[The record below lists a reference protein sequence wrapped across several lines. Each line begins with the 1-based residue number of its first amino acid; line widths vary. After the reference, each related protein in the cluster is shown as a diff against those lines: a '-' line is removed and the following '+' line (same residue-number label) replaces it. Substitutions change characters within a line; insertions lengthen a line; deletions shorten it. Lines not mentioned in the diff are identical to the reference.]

1 MTELS
6 RLDPLKLVSTAELLA
21 RRVHERFPDS
31 GLSRLSKELVQLAS
45 DAKGAQRVDRP
56 PQPQAARA
64 ERGRG
69 GAHPGRQPVRGGG
82 RFEERRPQRAS
93 GWPSSSR

>member
-31 GLSRLSKELVQLAS
+31 GLSRLSKVHRCAGLFYWVHS
-45 DAKGAQRVDRP
+45 GRT
-56 PQPQAARA
+56 
-64 ERGRG
+64 GRG
-69 GAHPGRQPVRGGG
+69 VATAAIEAMARLAFSELGL
-82 RFEERRPQRAS
+82 RRVEMLIAEKVSTDKVVVTATNR
-93 GWPSSSR
+93 

>member
-45 DAKGAQRVDRP
+45 DDPYLKEFLFMTLP
-56 PQPQAARA
+56 P
-64 ERGRG
+64 
-69 GAHPGRQPVRGGG
+69 
-82 RFEERRPQRAS
+82 
-93 GWPSSSR
+93 W